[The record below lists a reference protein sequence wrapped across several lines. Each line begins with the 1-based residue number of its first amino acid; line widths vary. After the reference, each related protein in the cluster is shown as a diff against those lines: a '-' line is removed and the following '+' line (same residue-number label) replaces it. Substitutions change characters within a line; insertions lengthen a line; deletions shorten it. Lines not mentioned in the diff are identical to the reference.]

1 MASQGARRGES
12 PVLAAL
18 ADAVLQPG
26 FVGTTLPEWVRRR
39 LSSGLGGIALYSRNI
54 VTNEQV
60 MDLTAA
66 IRAENPHVVIATDEE
81 GGDVTRLEART
92 GSSRPGNLAL
102 GAADDPRLTGRVARG
117 LGLELARAGVNLT
130 YAPVVDIEGDLDN
143 PVVGTRAFG
152 SDPALAARHAAA
164 WVTGVQS
171 AGVAACAKHFP
182 GHGATSADSHDELPT
197 ITYSAEDLARLAL
210 PPFRAAI
217 DAGVR
222 AVMTGH
228 LLVPAYDRDSPATM
242 SSRLLVELLRG
253 ELGFD
258 GLIVTDGIEMAPVSG
273 RYGLGGAAVK
283 ALAAGADAICVGGEN
298 ASAGVVGLIRNTIM
312 AAVMDGTLPEERLA
326 DAAARVRLLADWAHE
341 HRRTTTP
348 DSGTTTDTST
358 TTGIGTEART
368 GTEAGV
374 GTGPES
380 EAARRALRVTVN
392 RRPRPG
398 APPHVIELASPT
410 NLAVDPITPWGMA
423 DALTSRLPATT
434 VTRLAEPDGHELLRA
449 VEAARAR
456 LLVVTVRTAHRHAWV
471 PAALD
476 QILARR
482 PDAVVVEMGTP
493 STATPGAIHIAT
505 HGATRVCARAAA
517 EALADLGLLDPDN
530 LLDPPAGLDPLR
542 SFGS

>member
-1 MASQGARRGES
+1 MGSRGAGRGES

-60 MDLTAA
+60 KALTAA
-66 IRAENPHVVIATDEE
+66 IRAENPHAVVATDEE

-102 GAADDPRLTGRVARG
+102 GAADDPILTGHVARG
-117 LGLELARAGVNLT
+117 LGLELAEVGVNLT

-152 SDPALAARHAAA
+152 ADPGLVARHAAA

-182 GHGATSADSHDELPT
+182 GHGATSTDSHDALPT
-197 ITYSAEDLARLAL
+197 VTYSAEELGRLAL

-217 DAGVR
+217 DAGAK

-228 LLVPAYDRDSPATM
+228 LLVPAYDPDSPATT
-242 SSRLLVELLRG
+242 SSRLLMELLRG

-258 GLIVTDGIEMAPVSG
+258 GLVVTDGIEMAPVSE
-273 RYGLGGAAVK
+273 RYGLGGATVR
-283 ALAAGADAICVGGEN
+283 ALVAGADAVCVGGQN
-298 ASAGVVGLIRNTIM
+298 ASPGVVGLIRNTIM
-312 AAVMDGTLPEERLA
+312 AAVADGTLPEDRLA
-326 DAAARVRLLADWAHE
+326 DAAARVRRLADWARE
-341 HRRTTTP
+341 HRQAAGEGDGL
-348 DSGTTTDTST
+348 DSAELS
-358 TTGIGTEART
+358 
-368 GTEAGV
+368 
-374 GTGPES
+374 
-380 EAARRALRVTVN
+380 AARRALRVTVN
-392 RRPRPG
+392 QPPRPG
-398 APPHVIELASPT
+398 GPPYVVELVAPT
-410 NLAVDPITPWGMA
+410 NLAIDPITPWGVA
-423 DALTSRLPATT
+423 AELTARAPATT
-434 VTRLAEPDGHELLRA
+434 VARLVEPDDDTLLRT
-449 VEAARAR
+449 VKAAEGR

-471 PAALD
+471 SAALD
-476 QILARR
+476 AMLVRR

-493 STATPGAIHIAT
+493 TSAAPGAVHLAT
-505 HGATRVCARAAA
+505 YGATRVCARAAA
-517 EALADLGLLDPDN
+517 EAIADLGLL
-530 LLDPPAGLDPLR
+530 
-542 SFGS
+542 GSG